1 MRMRR
6 KTSKLGWECEEKKSK
21 LGYEWQT
28 SKLGWEWEEK
38 QVN

>member
-1 MRMRR
+1 MRR
-6 KTSKLGWECEEKKSK
+6 RGETSKTSKLGWESGE
-21 LGYEWQT
+21 T